1 MADISTA
8 TIMCEKCN
16 LKTEKGYI
24 ERDGFQIRTWNC
36 LKCKNVWEHPAD
48 LQEFE
53 NFNKIKQKEFS
64 VKLRLVG
71 NSYAISIPKEIIEF
85 HETMEK
91 QFDDMVRLMFDGPDK
106 LSLFFD
112 ERQNLFKKTVEK
124 SSTFNQRTGGNVHEK
139 TERRRIRI
147 Q

>member
-16 LKTEKGYI
+16 LKTDKGYI
-24 ERDGFQIRTWNC
+24 AKEGFQIRTWNC
-36 LKCKNVWEHPAD
+36 PKCKSVWEHPAD

-53 NFNKIKQKEFS
+53 NFEKIKQKEFS

-91 QFDDMVRLMFDGPDK
+91 QFDDMVRLMLDGPDK

-112 ERQNLFKKTVEK
+112 EKQNLFKKD
-124 SSTFNQRTGGNVHEK
+124 VHEK

>member
-1 MADISTA
+1 MADISSA
-8 TIMCEKCN
+8 TIVCDNCN

-24 ERDGFQIRTWNC
+24 EREGFQIRTWNC
-36 LKCKNVWEHPAD
+36 PKCKNAWEHPAD

-53 NFNKIKQKEFS
+53 NFKKLKQKEFS

-91 QFDDMVRLMFDGPDK
+91 EFDEMVRLMLDGPDR
-106 LSLFFD
+106 LSLFFN
-112 ERQNLFKKTVEK
+112 EKQNIFKK
-124 SSTFNQRTGGNVHEK
+124 NQEK
-139 TERRRIRI
+139 TERRRIRL
-147 Q
+147 